1 MSLCFRT
8 QIAFASLIVL
18 LVAGMAMPSQATG
31 GGANSGISPALCG
44 PGDIREPGIQGEVP
58 LGATPNYNCGVKLVG
73 QLPGGGAVQGFGACA
88 YRRNGGGINGGT
100 IDVINVS
107 DPTNPV
113 VVQSVPWT
121 SPPGGGSETMRAVV
135 ASDRAVLVQG
145 KSVYEISD
153 CLHPVF
159 KGDIAWPNVKLPLP
173 PPIPQVSL
181 LPHDLRISPDGKTVY
196 ASFGMWEVDIS
207 NLDDPRTW
215 TLTDHRCD
223 LAAQIPGPWQELH
236 KQTIAAGLDLCTDQ
250 ARPQL
255 FQGPPP
261 NGAGNQLG
269 VSLLHGAVLWPS
281 ISHTI
286 AVRGD
291 GSRTYLGDQA
301 GGTQAAF
308 HPEPTTQIVDVTQ
321 DPPKILG
328 TVNGPGHGLDWFRDR
343 FGREYLLQSNEGGTG
358 GIAGFPGGDTCQPY
372 PRTTRL
378 SWGFEVTVSE
388 VTFPRF
394 ARNISRL
401 TLAINDPEFCDVR
414 QASGNDPWTAQTMV
428 DDPNGAHFAAVNFG
442 QGAPVG
448 AGLRIFDIRSPQFP
462 KEVAYFNYGN
472 LSHAGA
478 SYYDAAR
485 KLLYVPGGNAFWVLQ
500 IEPQVVQK
508 LGL

>member
-1 MSLCFRT
+1 MRFRT
-8 QIAFASLIVL
+8 KIASLFGVVL
-18 LVAGMAMPSQATG
+18 LVAGTAMPGQATG
-31 GGANSGISPALCG
+31 FFHDTGVSPALCG
-44 PGDIREPGIQGEVP
+44 PGDIPEPGIQGEVP

-73 QLPGGGAVQGFGACA
+73 QLPGGGAVQGNGTCA
-88 YRRNGGGINGGT
+88 YRRNGAGISGGT
-100 IDVINVS
+100 IDVIDVS

-159 KGDIAWPNVKLPLP
+159 KGDINWPNVKLPLP

-181 LPHDLRISPDGKTVY
+181 LPHDLRISPDARTVY

-215 TLTDHRCD
+215 TLTDNRCD
-223 LAAQIPGPWQELH
+223 LSAQIPGPWKELH

-250 ARPQL
+250 ARPPL

-281 ISHTI
+281 MSHTI

-291 GSRTYLGDQA
+291 GTRTYLGDQA

-308 HPEPTTQIVDVTQ
+308 NAGADDADRRCDAGPAEDPRQGQRSGPRPRLVPE
-321 DPPKILG
+321 
-328 TVNGPGHGLDWFRDR
+328 LDWPRVR
-343 FGREYLLQSNEGGTG
+343 ASEQRGRHQGNRGL
-358 GIAGFPGGDTCQPY
+358 
-372 PRTTRL
+372 PRRRHL
-378 SWGFEVTVSE
+378 RAL
-388 VTFPRF
+388 P
-394 ARNISRL
+394 
-401 TLAINDPEFCDVR
+401 PDV
-414 QASGNDPWTAQTMV
+414 
-428 DDPNGAHFAAVNFG
+428 
-442 QGAPVG
+442 PVEL
-448 AGLRIFDIRSPQFP
+448 GLRGDR
-462 KEVAYFNYGN
+462 E
-472 LSHAGA
+472 
-478 SYYDAAR
+478 
-485 KLLYVPGGNAFWVLQ
+485 
-500 IEPQVVQK
+500 
-508 LGL
+508 